1 MKNRREALK
10 NQWFLEDWIGKFKFI
25 GTIEFIQCIQFL
37 LSANKHQHT
46 SEGLVIY
53 DLLNYNQLKIDCQ

>member
-1 MKNRREALK
+1 MV
-10 NQWFLEDWIGKFKFI
+10 FKFQFI

-46 SEGLVIY
+46 SENLVIY